1 MGNGEVGPELV
12 AGGAQG
18 LVLNLYELGFLS
30 KKVPPGTVLFSLSV
44 MSDSSVTPWTF

>member
-18 LVLNLYELGFLS
+18 LVLNISELGFLS

-44 MSDSSVTPWTF
+44 MSDFFVMPWTF